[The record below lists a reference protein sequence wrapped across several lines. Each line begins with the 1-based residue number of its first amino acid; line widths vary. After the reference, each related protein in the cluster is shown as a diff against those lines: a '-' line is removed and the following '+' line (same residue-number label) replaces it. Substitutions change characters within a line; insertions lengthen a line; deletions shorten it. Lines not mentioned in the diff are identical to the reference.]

1 MPDPAGIS
9 VRGVH
14 KSYRDRRVLAGVD
27 LDVAAGTITAV
38 LGPSGCGKTTLL
50 RIMAGFDDPD
60 AGVVRIAGHT
70 VVGDGP
76 VVPAHRRRVGLMPQ
90 EGALF
95 PHLSVGGNVAFGLP
109 SRNGVAAD
117 VAHWLEVVG
126 LPGLADARPHELSG
140 GQQQRVALARALAAK
155 PRVLLLDE
163 PFAALDAGLRVRV
176 REDIAEILR
185 AAGTTAVL
193 VTHDQAEALSLADSV
208 ALLFDG
214 TVAQHAAPTDLYDRP
229 ANLQTARFVGATVE
243 LAGTCGDGVART
255 ALGAH
260 PVQVRVPDG
269 PVVVV
274 LRPSNCAP
282 PRRAHRAGPRRGG
295 TGVPFLRCRHR
306 AARRAARRHRGAAAL
321 CGRCP
326 RGGRHRRQ
334 RDGRRPGAGLPVTSR
349 RVADGLRRNRPPTAP
364 RAPPSRAVRQIRRT
378 HVGARAAHA

>member
-1 MPDPAGIS
+1 MAAGTGIS

-14 KSYRDRRVLAGVD
+14 KAYRDRRVLAGVD
-27 LDVAAGTITAV
+27 LDVTAGTITAV

-50 RIMAGFDDPD
+50 RIVAGFDDPD

-70 VVGDGP
+70 VVGNGA

-95 PHLSVGGNVAFGLP
+95 PHLSVGGNVAFGLT

-117 VAHWLEVVG
+117 VSHWLEVVG

-140 GQQQRVALARALAAK
+140 GQQQRVALARALAAR

-193 VTHDQAEALSLADSV
+193 VTHDQSEALSLADSV

-214 TVAQHAAPTDLYDRP
+214 TVAQHAAPTDLYERP

-243 LAGTCGDGVART
+243 LPGTCHGGVART

-260 PVQVRVPDG
+260 PVRPPAPDG

-274 LRPSNCAP
+274 LRPEQL
-282 PRRAHRAGPRRGG
+282 RAGHAGAPGG
-295 TGVPFLRCRHR
+295 ERDAVVRACRFY
-306 AARRAARRHRGAAAL
+306 GAYTVL
-321 CGRCP
+321 
-326 RGGRHRRQ
+326 HVVL
-334 RDGRRPGAGLPVTSR
+334 RDGTALRLRSTGDARLEAGAIVSVEVDGPVLAYASP
-349 RVADGLRRNRPPTAP
+349 AG
-364 RAPPSRAVRQIRRT
+364 
-378 HVGARAAHA
+378 G